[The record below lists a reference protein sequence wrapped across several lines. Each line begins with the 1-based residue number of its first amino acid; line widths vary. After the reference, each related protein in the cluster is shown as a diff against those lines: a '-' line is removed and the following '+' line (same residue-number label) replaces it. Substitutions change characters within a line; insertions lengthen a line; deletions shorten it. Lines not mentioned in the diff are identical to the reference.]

1 MSNFGWGRGL
11 AVAQYVV
18 PSLRSGPTA
27 VVPERRVWSVSKS
40 AAGGRRALSRRESE
54 SADACQNLDAR
65 VNMVV
70 SDRGPP
76 M

>member
-1 MSNFGWGRGL
+1 MSNFSWGRGL

-40 AAGGRRALSRRESE
+40 RRESE